1 MSATF
6 TKPKAHRE
14 GCSSDGLVTPYGL
27 IKELP
32 NTPELRAAMKP
43 KTILDA
49 IRLHWLFFKISGF
62 VTGYDGPGRYEH
74 LRSLCELLW
83 QRPGKEV
90 FKWNPWLETQLEA
103 FCSDNREV
111 LLTGPNSAGKTFGS
125 ALYLLNQFYCSPTDT
140 RVSIASTTRDGLKG
154 RIWADFRK
162 LHMSA
167 MEVIGKVGH
176 LVDSDICIQA
186 VRGDSR
192 HGVFG
197 VSIVQGEEKKALGR
211 LIGFHTPRSFVAVD
225 ELTDVNWSIITS
237 LTSFFTAKRRA
248 QFIGTGNASFF
259 FDSHGRM
266 CEPEE
271 GWNSITVNSDQW
283 RTKRGGL
290 CVHFNALKSPNVLA
304 HKTVYDFLPT
314 QADIDDTIKKYG
326 ENSPEMYRFRYGFW
340 CPEGITRTVLNNSI
354 IAKFQAMVRAVWK
367 DSKQMQWAA
376 LDPAF
381 EGSDRCVLRFGWTGV
396 SDTGIDTLELAY
408 RVDGEPD
415 IIHIKID
422 KMMKDEKGNT
432 VPDHYQIAHKVKA
445 ECEARGIPPDRFGMD
460 STGEGGG
467 LASIISEEWGHG
479 FCQVE
484 FGGKASE
491 MAVSEINSKKRCD
504 EYKNRVC
511 ELWHSFR
518 TSVILGQIR
527 GMDPDTAL
535 EFCSRQ
541 FTVEAKIV
549 LESKLEMKARS
560 GGRSPDLADAAVV
573 LLNTV
578 QRKGALGAA
587 LSMTAARKKKEWW
600 DLAEETEFSEPL
612 FDGNA
617 IDAVLI

>member
-1 MSATF
+1 MTAAPE
-6 TKPKAHRE
+6 KPGPRK
-14 GCSSDGLVTPYGL
+14 GLETPYGL
-27 IKELP
+27 IEELP
-32 NTPELRAAMKP
+32 DTKELRAAMKP
-43 KTILDA
+43 KTIIDA
-49 IRLHWLFFKISGF
+49 IRLHWLFFKIAGF
-62 VTGYDGPGRYEH
+62 VTGYEGPGRYEH
-74 LRSLCELLW
+74 LRTLCELLW

-162 LHMSA
+162 LHMA
-167 MEVIGKVGH
+167 AIEVIGKVGH
-176 LVDSDICIQA
+176 LVDSDICIQS

-237 LTSFFTAKRRA
+237 LTSFFTAKRRS

-266 CEPEE
+266 CEPED

-283 RTKRGGL
+283 KTKRGGL

-304 HKTVYDFLPT
+304 HRTVYDFLPT

-326 ENSPEMYRFRYGFW
+326 ESSPEMYRFRLGFW

-354 IAKFQAMVRAVWK
+354 ITKFQAMLRAVWK
-367 DSKQMQWAA
+367 DGRRQMWAG

-381 EGSDRCVLRFGWTGV
+381 EGGDRCVLRFGWTGV
-396 SDTGIDTLELAY
+396 SDAGIDTLELAH
-408 RVDGEPD
+408 REDGEPD
-415 IIHIKID
+415 IIYVKVD
-422 KMMKDEKGNT
+422 VSMTDPDGKP
-432 VPDHYQIAHKVKA
+432 VPIHYQIARTVKI

-460 STGEGGG
+460 TTGEGGG

-484 FGGKASE
+484 FGGKPSD
-491 MAVSEINSKKRCD
+491 MAVSEINSKPRNK
-504 EYKNRVC
+504 EYYDKVT

-518 TSVILGQIR
+518 TSLLLNQIR
-527 GMDPDTAL
+527 GLDADTAL

-541 FTVEAKIV
+541 FTVEGITW
-549 LESKLEMKARS
+549 LESKAEMKARA
-560 GGRSPDLADAAVV
+560 GARSPDLADAVAV
-573 LLNTV
+573 LHHTV
-578 QRKGALGAA
+578 QRRGALGAA
-587 LSMTAARKKKEWW
+587 LSMTAQRKQKEWW
-600 DLAEETEFSEPL
+600 DLSEESETGEPM
-612 FDGNA
+612 FDG
-617 IDAVLI
+617 DAVAAVM

>member
-1 MSATF
+1 MTAAPA
-6 TKPKAHRE
+6 KPKAAPPE
-14 GCSSDGLVTPYGL
+14 GLETPFGL

-32 NTPELRAAMKP
+32 NTAELRAAMKP
-43 KTILDA
+43 KTVIDMV
-49 IRLHWLFFKISGF
+49 RLHWLFFKITGF
-62 VTGYDGPGRYEH
+62 CTGYDGPGRYEH
-74 LRSLCELLW
+74 LRTLCELLW
-83 QRPGKEV
+83 MRPGKEA

-162 LHMSA
+162 LHLA
-167 MEVIGKVGH
+167 AQELIGIGKVGH
-176 LVDSDICIQA
+176 LVDSDLAIQS
-186 VRGDSR
+186 VRGDGR

-266 CEPEE
+266 CEPED
-271 GWNSITVNSDQW
+271 GWNSVTVNSDSW
-283 RTKRGGL
+283 KTKRGGL
-290 CVHFNALKSPNVLA
+290 CIHFNAMKSPNVLA
-304 HKTVYDFLPT
+304 RKIIYDFLPT

-354 IAKFQAMVRAVWK
+354 IAKFQAMVRAAWK
-367 DSKQMQWAA
+367 QNAKMLQWAA

-381 EGSDRCVLRFGWTGV
+381 EGGDRCVLRFGWTGIN
-396 SDTGIDTLELAY
+396 DAGIETLELAY
-408 RVDGEPD
+408 REDGEPD
-415 IIHIKID
+415 IIYVKTD
-422 KMMKDEKGNT
+422 VSLKDTDGKL
-432 VPDHYQIAHKVKA
+432 VPIHYQIARRVKA
-445 ECEARGIPPDRFGMD
+445 ECEMRGIQPNRFGMD
-460 STGEGGG
+460 TTGEGGG
-467 LASIISEEWGHG
+467 LASIISEEWGHD
-479 FCQVE
+479 FVQVE
-484 FGGKASE
+484 FGGKASD
-491 MAVSEINSKKRCD
+491 MVVSEINSKLRRD
-504 EYKNRVC
+504 EYKNRVA

-518 TSVILGQIR
+518 TSVMLGQIR
-527 GMDPDTAL
+527 GLDPDTAL

-549 LESKLEMKARS
+549 LETKVEMKARS
-560 GGRSPDLADAAVV
+560 GGRSPDLADAAVI

-578 QRKGALGAA
+578 QRRGGLGMA
-587 LSMTAARKKKEWW
+587 LSNTAARKQKDWW
-600 DLAEETEFSEPL
+600 ELAEETEVEDPV
-612 FDGNA
+612 FDGDA
-617 IDAVLI
+617 FAAVL